1 MSWSCDDLK
10 SVLADG
16 QISFSEEKKRFRNLE
31 VLTGKLADETMLFF
45 IHGKHSRFAKS
56 LHCFQMIGM
65 TVCDNSQIDLIL
77 GDVQSSKILTHIFK
91 EMFMAGIY
99 DYSEFAINKVGVAV
113 ILCIDPPYKGMET
126 IKYLHEVN
134 LLSVLLEGTLQNPF
148 PSEFNTQ
155 IELRFKNLAER
166 FESIPVR

>member
-1 MSWSCDDLK
+1 
-10 SVLADG
+10 
-16 QISFSEEKKRFRNLE
+16 
-31 VLTGKLADETMLFF
+31 
-45 IHGKHSRFAKS
+45 
-56 LHCFQMIGM
+56 
-65 TVCDNSQIDLIL
+65 
-77 GDVQSSKILTHIFK
+77 
-91 EMFMAGIY
+91 
-99 DYSEFAINKVGVAV
+99 
-113 ILCIDPPYKGMET
+113 MET